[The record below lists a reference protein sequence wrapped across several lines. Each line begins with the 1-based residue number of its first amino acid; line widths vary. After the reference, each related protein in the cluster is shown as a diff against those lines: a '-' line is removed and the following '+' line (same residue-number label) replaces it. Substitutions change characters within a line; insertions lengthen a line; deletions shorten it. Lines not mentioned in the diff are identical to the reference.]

1 MLIDTHCHLEKLLRK
16 SRPEEILQR
25 MEVVGVGRCIA
36 VGTSAE
42 DWPLYRKLAG
52 QYPGQ
57 IDWTVGLHPCHV
69 ELGWEDQVAAIA
81 SYFATEPMPVA
92 MGEMGLDYFHLPG
105 YPDEAAEIKMRQQE
119 AFRMQLSLAYQLEC
133 PVVIHSRDAIA
144 DCVQL
149 IDQSGVDW
157 RKVVF
162 HCFTEGP
169 DELQPIL
176 QRGGRA
182 SFTGIITYRSPTVD
196 PIRDAALSQGLER
209 LMLET
214 DAPYLAPEPLRG
226 KPNEPCHVAHVARYV
241 SRMFGIAEAELAQA
255 TTANAM
261 RFFGLQ

>member
-1 MLIDTHCHLEKLLRK
+1 
-16 SRPEEILQR
+16 
-25 MEVVGVGRCIA
+25 
-36 VGTSAE
+36 
-42 DWPLYRKLAG
+42 
-52 QYPGQ
+52 
-57 IDWTVGLHPCHV
+57 
-69 ELGWEDQVAAIA
+69 
-81 SYFATEPMPVA
+81 
-92 MGEMGLDYFHLPG
+92 
-105 YPDEAAEIKMRQQE
+105 
-119 AFRMQLSLAYQLEC
+119 MQLSLAYQLEC